1 MNPFYSQGI
10 LWIAIVCLAVLFLVY
25 FKQKSSLI
33 LNFVQRG
40 IIGFVVITGFNKLFA
55 YLAVPL
61 FVGIN
66 VWTLLTSAILGIP
79 GVVMLFCLSFF

>member
-10 LWIAIVCLAVLFLVY
+10 LWIAAVCLAVLFLVY
-25 FKQKSSLI
+25 FKQKATFI

-40 IIGFVVITGFNKLFA
+40 IIGFLAIAGLNKLFA
-55 YLAVPL
+55 YLAIPA

-79 GVVMLFCLSFF
+79 GVVMLFCINFF